1 MGWRRAFGILSALTI
16 ASCAGGGGCGGCGEP
31 IPGGF
36 PRESVVLNA
45 GAVRLTRPGLDVLA
59 GGAPT
64 MLRSIL
70 GLGATDGVFAI
81 EIPRADTSGSIDLPW
96 PLPDIDYS
104 IHICPNGPRR
114 DSDPPECLGEVNVG
128 QAKLHL
134 DAVAPDV
141 VRASGTIPVR
151 LRHLPVRI
159 ENDGPSLGTFGV
171 GLGAGGCNGDT
182 PNFDYREFPFQLAIP
197 WVAESNGPRAGYT
210 KLDWNRALVDVGIN
224 KGDVA
229 ICKDC
234 GVVTELCNAVFDYVK
249 DQAFDSLIGGVKDQ
263 LKQALASQAP
273 PWLGTELRVNLAGAL
288 ASMSPGT
295 KGGLDVVFAAG
306 GAADATPN
314 FPADD
319 NPYPGHTPNGLTLP
333 LLGGAIAAP
342 ASSCVPKV
350 DIPVPAG
357 IVAPEELRQ
366 DIPGN
371 HLQMAVAGR
380 FLEYA
385 FGGAYNSGLLCL
397 GVSTEQVQQLQSGLL
412 SLLVPSLQ
420 RLAVEKKSVPL
431 ALSTRPRHPPTV
443 KIGGGTDV
451 KTDPLV
457 SIALRELDVDMYIW
471 SLDRFVRVFTLTAD
485 VTIPVNL
492 QMAKDVKTGL
502 LPVLGDVRLANAKV
516 TNADLLTDDPAGIA
530 ASLGPVLG
538 GFVSQLAG
546 SIGPI
551 DLSSMLGSF
560 GLAVTVPEGGIRKLS
575 TSGDD
580 FVGIFAQLAVP
591 GASSAIAETEARLV
605 ERTVHPEAMN
615 LTSLSREKRP
625 TLRVALSSPRA
636 TSAVEY
642 SWAIDRG
649 TRSTWSQATDV
660 AVQSDDLVF
669 QGKHTLQV
677 WSRYVGQPES
687 EDPTPAHVPFVID
700 TLAPRVELAR
710 NGVEAWDFVSER
722 DALMAR
728 YEARGTFSAWMPLA
742 ELATRDLRTATTVEV
757 RDEEGNVGRTAP
769 IAPGAGMGGGGGCAC
784 STPGE
789 TQGPSSGLWA
799 LGIALAMVAAARYRR
814 RWGLGAVAVAAMT
827 HQGCSCGG
835 SGDDGGEGPRE
846 SVGCG
851 QDCKSAC
858 EPALPMGQVGS
869 YTSVAT
875 AKDGTLWVAGYNDGI
890 YGESADQVYGDLVVG
905 RYDAAKERV
914 AWATV
919 DGIPV
924 RTDGSCPP
932 SDRSGW
938 RNGET
943 ESGDNVGLW
952 TSLALDANDRPMV
965 AYYDVT
971 HRALKFALLDGA
983 TWATYTLRAIPG
995 ADVGRYAK
1003 MILAEGK
1010 PAVVFPVNESA
1021 HSRIVLAKATT
1032 ASPRSAADWTFED
1045 VAVEDDVP
1053 AAPAAT
1059 YPNAIGNYLRIAAGP
1074 NGLGIVAYDRIHAR
1088 LIGLSKASGSWTTS
1102 VLDEGGNPGVGASLL
1117 ITPDGDWHVSYADA
1131 LRESLRYLR
1140 APGGNAA
1147 SAEIV
1152 DDGFGLGVGAP
1163 RFVDGRH
1170 AVGDDSFLR
1179 IDGTRIQVTYQD
1191 ATAGVLRMAT
1201 GTPLENG
1208 GHTWTVIAVAQP
1220 GRFAGFFPSFA
1231 GKGIVNFW
1239 RQLDPNVRGIVGDV
1253 AWVAP

>member
-1 MGWRRAFGILSALTI
+1 MGWRRAFGILSALAI
-16 ASCAGGGGCGGCGEP
+16 ASCAGGGGCSGCGEP

-45 GAVRLTRPGLDVLA
+45 GAMRLTRPGLDVLA

-64 MLRSIL
+64 MLRRIVSP
-70 GLGATDGVFAI
+70 GNGVFAI

-96 PLPDIDYS
+96 PLPDIDYT
-104 IHICPNGPRR
+104 IHICPKGPRR
-114 DSDPPECLGEVNVG
+114 DVDPPECLGEVNIG

-134 DAVAPDV
+134 DAWAPDV
-141 VRASGTIPVR
+141 VRATGTIPVR

-182 PNFDYREFPFQLAIP
+182 PNFDYREFPFEMAIP
-197 WVAESNGPRAGYT
+197 WVAETNGPRAGYT
-210 KLDWNRALVDVGIN
+210 KLDWNRAVVDVGIT

-229 ICKDC
+229 VCKDC
-234 GVVTELCNAVFDYVK
+234 GVATELCNAVFDYAK
-249 DQAFDSLIGGVKDQ
+249 DQAFGSLIGGVKDQ
-263 LKQALASQAP
+263 LKRVLASQAP

-295 KGGLDVVFAAG
+295 RGGLDIVFAAG
-306 GAADATPN
+306 GAVDVTPN
-314 FPADD
+314 FPPDD
-319 NPYPGHTPNGLTLP
+319 NPYPGHTPNGFTLP

-342 ASSCVPKV
+342 VSSCVPKV

-357 IVAPEELRQ
+357 IAAPDELRQ
-366 DIPGN
+366 DLPGN
-371 HLQMAVAGR
+371 HLQLAVAGR

-431 ALSTRPRHPPTV
+431 ALTTRPRHPPAV
-443 KIGGGTDV
+443 KVGGGTNV

-457 SIALRELDVDMYIW
+457 AIELRELDVDMYIW

-485 VTIPVNL
+485 LTIPVNL

-516 TNADLLTDDPAGIA
+516 SNADLLTDDPAGIA
-530 ASLGPVLG
+530 ASLAPVLG
-538 GFVSQLAG
+538 GFVNQLAG
-546 SIGPI
+546 TIGPI
-551 DLSSMLGSF
+551 DLSSMVDSF

-575 TSGDD
+575 KSGDD

-591 GASSAIAETEARLV
+591 GVSNAVAETEAHLV
-605 ERTVHPEAMN
+605 ERTVHPEAMG

-636 TSAVEY
+636 MSAVEY
-642 SWAIDRG
+642 SWSIDRG
-649 TRSTWSQATDV
+649 TRSAWSRETDV
-660 AVQSDDLVF
+660 TVESDDLVF
-669 QGKHTLQV
+669 QGKHTLRV

-687 EDPTPAHVPFVID
+687 EDPTPAGVPFVID

-710 NGVEAWDFVSER
+710 NGVQAWDFVSED
-722 DALMAR
+722 DALVAR
-728 YEARGTFSAWMPLA
+728 YEKGGTFSTWMPLA
-742 ELATRDLRTATTVEV
+742 KLAKLDLRDATVVEV
-757 RDEEGNVGRTAP
+757 RDEEGNVGRSAP
-769 IAPGAGMGGGGGCAC
+769 IERSAGSGGGGGC
-784 STPGE
+784 STAGDARG
-789 TQGPSSGLWA
+789 TSAAWA
-799 LGIALAMVAAARYRR
+799 LGMLIAVLAARRYRR

-835 SGDDGGEGPRE
+835 SDDGEGARDT
-846 SVGCG
+846 VGCG
-851 QDCKSAC
+851 QDCKSPC
-858 EPALPMGQVGS
+858 EPALPMGQVGA

-890 YGESADQVYGDLVVG
+890 YSESLDHVYGDLVVG
-905 RYDAAKERV
+905 RYDAAKGRV
-914 AWATV
+914 AWQTV
-919 DGIPV
+919 DGVPA

-932 SDRSGW
+932 AERSGW

-952 TSLALDANDRPMV
+952 TSLALDANDHPMV
-965 AYYDVT
+965 AYYDAT
-971 HRALKFALLDGA
+971 HRALKFALLDGEDWSA
-983 TWATYTLRAIPG
+983 YTLRATPG

-1010 PAVVFPVNESA
+1010 PVVVFPANESA
-1021 HSRIVLAKATT
+1021 RSRIVLAKATA

-1045 VAVEDDVP
+1045 IAVEDNVP
-1053 AAPAAT
+1053 AGPAAT

-1088 LIGLSKASGSWTTS
+1088 LIGLSKASGVWATS
-1102 VLDEGGNPGVGASLL
+1102 VLDEGGNPGVGASLV
-1117 ITPDGDWHVSYADA
+1117 ITADGDWHVSYADA
-1131 LRESLRYLR
+1131 LRESLRYVRR
-1140 APGGNAA
+1140 APGGDTAQ
-1147 SAEIV
+1147 AEVV

-1191 ATAGVLRMAT
+1191 ATAGVLRVAT
-1201 GTPLENG
+1201 GTPLEAG
-1208 GHTWTVIAVAQP
+1208 GHTWTVMAVAQP